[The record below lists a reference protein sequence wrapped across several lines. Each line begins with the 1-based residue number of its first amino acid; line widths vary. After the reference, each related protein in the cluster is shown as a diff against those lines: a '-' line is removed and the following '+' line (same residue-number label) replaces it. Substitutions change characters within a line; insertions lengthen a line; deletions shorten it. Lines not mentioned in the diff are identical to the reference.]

1 MPPMQGLI
9 HYNDKMLTLAE
20 HWDEFIMARSIK
32 NPNVWHDRVPRGAY
46 QLFNGLEQKTNIYRG
61 GLPVQ
66 AGLSTWKAIGLS
78 RKPGGDD
85 VGFDNCAMG
94 TPHTYSYAWETVQ
107 YSGYQD
113 EWQSEP
119 VCLGDLKFVDFAKE
133 QLNLIVRTGV
143 DYGISMLENWNREM
157 YVQQAMLSERGMV
170 MATGALSF
178 EDNATY
184 RFSYDPFAKVADADG
199 NEVPFITFDANLDI
213 STLNWEFLDYL
224 SVTMADRCGEAALA
238 VESGMPVFGLMID
251 MLDFERMIKA
261 DPALVNEWLY
271 AQPEKLIEGYSM
283 GMKRYRRFALLHDS
297 RQMRYRVKEIKA
309 DGDLV
314 ATRVLPL
321 RAGRAGTI
329 GFVPE
334 PNPEYYRAEIGI
346 GVIFMNDVLQN
357 LFVPSIDSLG
367 SGQTFGPAPGLTGE
381 WRWINIQ
388 DNVSNQL
395 GETGY
400 FYGRFQVFPKPLLFA
415 HDCTV
420 FAYRRCAHAI
430 RTACKIESH
439 ADVDTGAIDVAVDA
453 VAADFDTTPNR
464 ITLELVSLLD
474 TRIGEAVTVT
484 HGGGATPMY
493 VAEDA
498 DAPIY
503 TFTWKAG
510 AANAPSA
517 YTDFTTSTTVNAD

>member
-1 MPPMQGLI
+1 
-9 HYNDKMLTLAE
+9 MLTLAE

-66 AGLSTWKAIGLS
+66 AGLSTWDAIGQS
-78 RKPGGDD
+78 RKPGEDD
-85 VGFDNCAMG
+85 LGFDNCAMG
-94 TPHTYSYAWETVQ
+94 TPQTYSYAWETVQ
-107 YSGYQD
+107 YTGYQD

-119 VCLGDLKFVDFAKE
+119 VCLGDLKFADFAKE

-143 DYGISMLENWNREM
+143 DYGVSMLENWNREM
-157 YVQQAMLSERGMV
+157 YVQQAMLSQRGMV
-170 MATGALSF
+170 MSTGALSF

-184 RFSYDPFAKVADADG
+184 RFSYDPFDKVADADG
-199 NEVPFITFDANLDI
+199 DEVPYITFDAELDI
-213 STLNWEFLDYL
+213 STLNWDFLDYL
-224 SVTMADRCGEAALA
+224 RVTMADRCGEAALA

-251 MLDFERMIKA
+251 LLDFERMIKS
-261 DPALVNEWLY
+261 DNDLRLDWRD
-271 AQPEKLIEGYSM
+271 AQPSALIDGYSM
-283 GMKRYRRFALLHDS
+283 GMKRYRGFALIHDS
-297 RQMRYRVKEIKA
+297 RQMRYRVKEIDA
-309 DGDLV
+309 NGNLV

-329 GFVPE
+329 GNVPE
-334 PNPEYYRAEIGI
+334 PNPEFYRAEIGI
-346 GVIFMNDVLQN
+346 GIVFMNDVLQN

-400 FYGRFQVFPKPLLFA
+400 FYGRFQLFPKPLLFA

-430 RTACKIESH
+430 RTACAIQTH
-439 ADVDTGAIDVAVDA
+439 DDVDTGAVSVAVDA
-453 VAADFDTTPNR
+453 VSGDVDIEPNR
-464 ITLELVSLLD
+464 VTLTLASPLD
-474 TRIGEAVTVT
+474 TSVGDAVTIT
-484 HGGGATPMY
+484 STAGAFTGY

-498 DAPIY
+498 DAPVY
-503 TFTWKAG
+503 VFTWITGEASGFAPTAVGDYTEFTAAG
-510 AANAPSA
+510 A
-517 YTDFTTSTTVNAD
+517 TVNAD